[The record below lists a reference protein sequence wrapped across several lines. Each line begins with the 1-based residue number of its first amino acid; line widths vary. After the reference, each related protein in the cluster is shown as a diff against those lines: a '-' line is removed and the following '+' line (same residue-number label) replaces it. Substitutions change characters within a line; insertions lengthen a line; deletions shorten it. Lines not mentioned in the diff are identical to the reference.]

1 VAAIIEYEVPDW
13 EKLYWYL
20 RYLIPDLHVDSTGED
35 IKDLLDAV
43 DLNTYGL
50 RRTALNETIVL
61 DAGETTVEPNK
72 PVMVNAGNNEEE
84 GKDPLDVILEEFN
97 KRWFK
102 GWNATPEDQKAKFVN
117 VVKTVAND
125 KDYQEMVVGNPDQQA
140 VDTAMAAIIDRAV
153 RRMRQSD
160 MSLYKSYQQNDG
172 FKDGFRSVIIRMLDD
187 ALGVYGFQNQK
198 LQNVEDDREVR
209 NLIFNRLMMDVT
221 ISDYELQRE
230 VMEKFGERYPGTR
243 LNDWR
248 HIIEIYTPMVREASL
263 SKAKEVSMRQYDK
276 AAESSTEEYK
286 E

>member
-1 VAAIIEYEVPDW
+1 VPDW

-97 KRWFK
+97 ERWFK

-117 VVKTVAND
+117 IAKTVAND

-172 FKDGFRSVIIRMLDD
+172 FKDGFRSVIIRMLGD
-187 ALGVYGFQNQK
+187 ALGIYGFQNQK
-198 LQNVEDDREVR
+198 LKNVEDDRELR
-209 NLIFNRLMMDVT
+209 NLIFNRLMMDAT

-230 VMEKFGERYPGTR
+230 AMEKFGERYPGMG
-243 LNDWR
+243 LNDWC
-248 HIIEIYTPMVREASL
+248 HIIETYTPMVRETVS
-263 SKAKEVSMRQYDK
+263 SEAKEVSIQPK
-276 AAESSTEEYK
+276 QLGIAAEPTIEE
-286 E
+286 

>member
-1 VAAIIEYEVPDW
+1 VPDW

-20 RYLIPDLHVDSTGED
+20 RFLIPDLHVDSTGED
-35 IKDLLDAV
+35 IKDLLDVV

-61 DAGETTVEPNK
+61 DAGETTIEPNK
-72 PVMVNAGNNEEE
+72 PVMVNAGTHEEE

-97 KRWFK
+97 ERWFK

-117 VVKTVAND
+117 IAKAVAND

-172 FKDGFRSVIIRMLDD
+172 FKDGFRSVIIRMLGD

-198 LQNVEDDREVR
+198 LQYVEDDREVR
-209 NLIFNRLMMDVT
+209 NLIFNRLMMDST
-221 ISDYELQRE
+221 IPDYDLQRE
-230 VMEKFGERYPGTR
+230 IMEKFGVRYPAMR
-243 LNDWR
+243 PNDWR
-248 HIIEIYTPMVREASL
+248 HVIEAYTPMVREATRP
-263 SKAKEVSMRQYDK
+263 KAQELSMRQYDE
-276 AAESSTEEYK
+276 AAESL
-286 E
+286 